1 MTEKIFKRCPSVDI
15 QFEGLNFNIRENKNV
30 RNILHSLN
38 GSFCAGNLIGILGPS
53 GAGKTSLL
61 NVLAGRITQGIS
73 GNIKINGVQRD
84 LKAFQK
90 LSCYIMQEDLIQ
102 KQLTVKE
109 AMDYAAKLKL
119 DNNLDARNKDNIV
132 ENVINML
139 GLQATKDT
147 RTEHL
152 SGGQRKRVAIALEL
166 INNPPVL
173 FLDEPTTGLD
183 NVVAKQCIQ
192 LLKELAK
199 QGRTIICTI
208 HQPSDLLFYL
218 FDQVYFMSEGL
229 CVYNGSV
236 NVIVPFLQRIEYPC
250 PAYSSPADYLIELS
264 GNNKTTKLLSTA
276 SSNGKINNCDTIL
289 TEKFI
294 AQSQVYNPTT
304 NPVEK
309 SDDIFEV
316 FRYPVPFHVQVY
328 VLLSR
333 MFLQLSRNKTV
344 LGIQTLNHVLSA
356 AAIGMSFFA
365 VGNNANQAIANFK
378 LQIAMIVFYV
388 YTYIMSPILL
398 FPFELEV
405 IKREYFNHWYSLKA
419 YYTSLTI
426 SNIPLMIILSFLF
439 NCLVY
444 VMTDQPMEIPRFFY
458 FNIVTLIIALTS
470 YGIGLSIGSTFK
482 PTMGA
487 VIGSALGV
495 VLLLICMYG
504 MGYHGSVG
512 PIMKFFMFLDYMR
525 HGLEGLCVSL
535 LRDRDLLDCADEI
548 YCHFRDPELI
558 LRTMGM
564 SESSIEYALMMSA
577 FYLIFCRLI
586 AYVALKRVIK
596 PKISIIK
603 RGF

>member
-119 DNNLDARNKDNIV
+119 DNNLDARHKDNIV

-250 PAYSSPADYLIELS
+250 PAYSSPADY
-264 GNNKTTKLLSTA
+264 
-276 SSNGKINNCDTIL
+276 
-289 TEKFI
+289 
-294 AQSQVYNPTT
+294 
-304 NPVEK
+304 
-309 SDDIFEV
+309 
-316 FRYPVPFHVQVY
+316 
-328 VLLSR
+328 
-333 MFLQLSRNKTV
+333 
-344 LGIQTLNHVLSA
+344 
-356 AAIGMSFFA
+356 
-365 VGNNANQAIANFK
+365 
-378 LQIAMIVFYV
+378 
-388 YTYIMSPILL
+388 